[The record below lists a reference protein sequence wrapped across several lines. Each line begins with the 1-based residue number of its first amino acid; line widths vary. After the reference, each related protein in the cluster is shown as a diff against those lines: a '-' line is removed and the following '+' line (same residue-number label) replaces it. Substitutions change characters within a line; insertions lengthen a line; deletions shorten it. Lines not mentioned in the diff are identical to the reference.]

1 MSDFTAPHDGD
12 AAAPTTVGEP
22 TFDPPPSPFPPPPP
36 LSRRRFPRW
45 AVALVVVVALIVI
58 AVAVLNNIG
67 TEEYALAPGQAQ
79 PVTPFIKV
87 PKADNHAVH
96 GKILLTDVFLL
107 GPLTEWQYIWDSMN
121 SQEAVE
127 SAADVIGS
135 APESQY
141 IASSYLDMAQSQSDA
156 TAAALTSLGYSVRAQ
171 NAGVLVYG
179 LESGSAYPAAKVLKI
194 GQVITKV
201 NNAPTTSE
209 CQLLEALAPL
219 APGTKVDLDV
229 EHSYLND
236 EGTFESGPVKP
247 ETVTLGQA
255 PKSGPVT
262 GCGAP
267 ISQKGILGITP
278 EQQLDWNFPVK
289 VSVHLA
295 DIGGPSAGLAMAL
308 GIIDKLSGGQLVG
321 HKTIAA
327 TGAIEDPQGDIGDV
341 GGVAQKTIAVER
353 AGATVFFVP
362 PQELAAA
369 KSKDTKQLH
378 VYAVSTLAQAIKIL
392 ERLGGRIP
400 ANHQPAQ
407 AAP

>member
-1 MSDFTAPHDGD
+1 MSDFTAPHDG
-12 AAAPTTVGEP
+12 ATAAPTTVGEP
-22 TFDPPPSPFPPPPP
+22 TFDPPLPPLPPPPP
-36 LSRRRFPRW
+36 LPRWRPPLW

-58 AVAVLNNIG
+58 AVAVLNNL
-67 TEEYALAPGQAQ
+67 TTDQYALAPGQAQ

-87 PKADNHAVH
+87 PAADNHAVH

-107 GPLTEWQYIWDSMN
+107 GPLTRWQDIWDSLN
-121 SQEAVE
+121 SQEDVE
-127 SAADVIGS
+127 PAANVIGS

-156 TAAALTSLGYSVRAQ
+156 TAAALTALGYSVKAQ

-179 LESGSAYPAAKVLKI
+179 LESGPGYPATKVLKI
-194 GQVITKV
+194 GQVVTKI
-201 NNAPTTSE
+201 NGSSTASE
-209 CQLLEALAPL
+209 CDLLDALAFES
-219 APGTKVDLDV
+219 PGAKVTLSV
-229 EHSYLND
+229 EQSYLND
-236 EGTFESGPVKP
+236 AGTFVSGPVKP
-247 ETVTLGQA
+247 ETVTLGRA
-255 PKSGPVT
+255 AKPEIIT
-262 GCGAP
+262 GCGTKLTVKA
-267 ISQKGILGITP
+267 IMGIVP

-327 TGAIEDPQGDIGDV
+327 TGAILDPQGDIGDV

-362 PQELAAA
+362 PEELAAA

>member
-12 AAAPTTVGEP
+12 VAAPSTEGQP
-22 TFDPPPSPFPPPPP
+22 TFDPPLPPVPPPPP
-36 LSRRRFPRW
+36 LPRRRFPLW
-45 AVALVVVVALIVI
+45 GVALVVLVAGIVI
-58 AVAVLNNIG
+58 AVVVLNNI
-67 TEEYALAPGQAQ
+67 TTDQYALAPGQAQ

-107 GPLTEWQYIWDSMN
+107 GPLTEWQDIWDSVN
-121 SQEAVE
+121 SQEDVE
-127 SAADVIGS
+127 SAANVIGT

-141 IASSYLDMAQSQSDA
+141 IASSYLDMTQSQSDA
-156 TAAALTSLGYSVRAQ
+156 TAAALTDLGYSVKQQ

-179 LESGSAYPAAKVLKI
+179 LEPKYPATKVLKI
-194 GQVITKV
+194 GQVITKI
-201 NNAPTTSE
+201 NGSSTASE
-209 CQLLEALAPL
+209 CDLLEAMAFEP
-219 APGTKVDLDV
+219 PGAKVTLSV
-229 EHSYLND
+229 EQSYLNNQ
-236 EGTFESGPVKP
+236 GTFESGPVKP
-247 ETVTLGQA
+247 ETVTLGTA
-255 PKSGPVT
+255 PKSAPIT
-262 GCGAP
+262 GCGTP
-267 ISQKGILGITP
+267 ITLKAALGIEI

-327 TGAIEDPQGDIGDV
+327 TGAILDPQGDIGDV